1 MTRGP
6 KAIFFHNKKV
16 RLPIKSKYVG
26 QKLAKSITIR
36 KQKEMKRKK
45 ERALESFRRKACL
58 STKKMGGP

>member
-36 KQKEMKRKK
+36 KQKEMKRKSVSDV
-45 ERALESFRRKACL
+45 EIDRN
-58 STKKMGGP
+58 GGCRTLLIVM